1 MTVKQK
7 RVGRSA
13 SHALYLADLRA
24 AGREGMELAAIA
36 EKHGVTRAGVHYM
49 LRVLREDGLA
59 VTRWLGGSR
68 PAVWFAAEHAP
79 PDQGQPVNAR
89 TIVTA
94 SKHAARLDP
103 DEPAIVPPGVVIQVC
118 PASRDF
124 RFSAD
129 PALAGRGQITR
140 DWRERRL
147 QEVRR

>member
-1 MTVKQK
+1 MTVKIK
-7 RVGRSA
+7 GTARSA
-13 SHALYLADLRA
+13 SHGLYLADLRA
-24 AGREGMELAAIA
+24 AGREGLEVAAIA
-36 EKHGVTRAGVHYM
+36 NKHGVTAAGVHYM
-49 LRVLREDGLA
+49 LRVLRIDGLA
-59 VTRWLGGSR
+59 VARWLGGSR
-68 PAVWFAAEHAP
+68 PAVWFAIEHAP
-79 PDQGQPVNAR
+79 PDHGRPVNAR

-103 DEPAIVPPGVVIQVC
+103 AAPAIVPPGVVVQVC

-129 PALAGRGQITR
+129 PALAGKGQITR